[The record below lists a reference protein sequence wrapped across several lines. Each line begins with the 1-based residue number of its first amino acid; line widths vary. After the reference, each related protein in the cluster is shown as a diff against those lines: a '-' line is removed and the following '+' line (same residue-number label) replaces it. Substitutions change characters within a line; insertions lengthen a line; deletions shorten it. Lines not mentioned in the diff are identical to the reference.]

1 MDLIKQGEPRG
12 NEEGLAEVVRST
24 GAEYFETSAMTGENV
39 VEVFEKIARD
49 FLAAG
54 HLDEASEKLTKVN
67 KGKESTETFF
77 SRIFKRSAS
86 KQEVDFYFIRIPHSS
101 LTLCSQSTSPGIKA
115 PLGPANAAPRSNEAS
130 KTETTSQVGQAS
142 AGHNE
147 SKKNEVKGDVA
158 SEFELLG
165 AIPTENF
172 LLIETCQKYYN
183 TCMKIVFFFRDRQK
197 KQEALSWFRAAK
209 LFQKAKRALEAGEVA
224 GIFHKLSLLFIH
236 CSFITT
242 QIHFVST

>member
-1 MDLIKQGEPRG
+1 MKLPRSLQKQ
-12 NEEGLAEVVRST
+12 T
-24 GAEYFETSAMTGENV
+24 
-39 VEVFEKIARD
+39 KARNQLRPF
-49 FLAAG
+49 FLAFSND
-54 HLDEASEKLTKVN
+54 HPPNKKLISILL
-67 KGKESTETFF
+67 EF
-77 SRIFKRSAS
+77 
-86 KQEVDFYFIRIPHSS
+86 PHSS

-115 PLGPANAAPRSNEAS
+115 PLGPANVASRSNEAS

-142 AGHNE
+142 AGHHE

-183 TCMKIVFFFRDRQK
+183 TCMKIVFFYRDRQK

-224 GIFHKLSLLFIH
+224 GIFHKLSLLLIH
-236 CSFITT
+236 CSFIKT